1 MTSRRRRLGLLGV
14 IVLVVVPVVIATV
27 RRHGSTEN
35 SARVIRSASGA
46 ERAPAGVRVRVQVLN
61 GTKTHGLAQQ
71 ATTYLRDLGYDVVET
86 GTVVGSRDTTVVL
99 DLSGHPDWASRI
111 ARALE
116 PARVETRPDS
126 SRYLDVAIVLGTA
139 WRAPPE
145 SFDP

>member
-1 MTSRRRRLGLLGV
+1 MTPARRILGLFGLVVLFGAPIAITLVRRR
-14 IVLVVVPVVIATV
+14 
-27 RRHGSTEN
+27 GSP
-35 SARVIRSASGA
+35 AKHASSA

-61 GTKTHGLAQQ
+61 GTKTHGLAQE

-86 GTVVGSRDTTVVL
+86 GTVVSARDTTVVL

-116 PARVETRPDS
+116 PARVETRTDS
-126 SRYLDVAIVLGTA
+126 SRYLDVAIVLGSA
-139 WRAPPE
+139 WRPPAE

>member
-1 MTSRRRRLGLLGV
+1 MSPARRILGLVGIVVLLGV
-14 IVLVVVPVVIATV
+14 PIAMATV
-27 RRHGSTEN
+27 RRHGSG
-35 SARVIRSASGA
+35 AS
-46 ERAPAGVRVRVQVLN
+46 RAANPAHAPPGVRVRVQVLN

-86 GTVVGSRDTTVVL
+86 GTVVSSRDTTVVL

-116 PARVETRPDS
+116 PARIETRTDS
-126 SRYLDVAIVLGTA
+126 SRYLDVAIVLGSA
-139 WRAPPE
+139 WRPPPE

>member
-1 MTSRRRRLGLLGV
+1 MTTTRRFLVLLGI
-14 IVLVVVPVVIATV
+14 IVLLVVPVVVATI
-27 RRHGSTEN
+27 RRHGSSAT
-35 SARVIRSASGA
+35 SARGASAA
-46 ERAPAGVRVRVQVLN
+46 ARAPGGVRVRVQVLN

-86 GTVVGSRDTTVVL
+86 GTVVSSRDTTVVL

-111 ARALE
+111 ARALQ
-116 PARVETRPDS
+116 PARVETRSDS

-139 WRAPPE
+139 WRPPPE

>member
-1 MTSRRRRLGLLGV
+1 MTPARRRLGLLG
-14 IVLVVVPVVIATV
+14 LVVLFGAPITITLV
-27 RRHGSTEN
+27 RRHGSP
-35 SARVIRSASGA
+35 AKHASST
-46 ERAPAGVRVRVQVLN
+46 ERAPAGARIRVQVLN

-86 GTVVGSRDTTVVL
+86 GTVVSARDTTVVL

-116 PARVETRPDS
+116 PARVETRTDS
-126 SRYLDVAIVLGTA
+126 SRYLDVAIVLGSA
-139 WRAPPE
+139 WRPPAE

>member
-1 MTSRRRRLGLLGV
+1 MSPARRILGLLG
-14 IVLVVVPVVIATV
+14 IVVLLGVPIVVATV
-27 RRHGSTEN
+27 RRHGPG
-35 SARVIRSASGA
+35 ASRA
-46 ERAPAGVRVRVQVLN
+46 ANPAHAPAGVRVRVQVLN

-86 GTVVGSRDTTVVL
+86 GTVVSSRDTTVVL

-116 PARVETRPDS
+116 PARIETRTDS
-126 SRYLDVAIVLGTA
+126 SRYLDVAIVLGSA
-139 WRAPPE
+139 WRPPPE